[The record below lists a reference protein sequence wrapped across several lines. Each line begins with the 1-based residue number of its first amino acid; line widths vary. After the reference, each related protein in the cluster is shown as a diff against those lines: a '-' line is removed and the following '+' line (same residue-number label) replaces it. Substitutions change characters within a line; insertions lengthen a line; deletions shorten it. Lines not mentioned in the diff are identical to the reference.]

1 MMKKRPQSDTKKT
14 LYRLLEYIS
23 VFKGKLIVAFFMT
36 VFSVIAM
43 QFTPKIIGMAT
54 TAIANDVTTNTP
66 INMDAVARVCT
77 ILLTIY
83 MISSLFEFI
92 QGRVIVRLTQSIVY
106 RMRKETS
113 EKVKRLPLKY
123 FDNHQVGDLLSRM
136 TNDIQNIAVTLRQAI
151 TQLLSAIVQLVVTVI
166 IMMTISPSLTIIS
179 IIVIPVSFM
188 AVSQVTKRSQVFF
201 KRQWAELGDLN
212 GHIEEMYSGNVII
225 KSFNYEDRA
234 TAQFDLLNESLF
246 DSSRRGEFLSGL
258 IMPIMNFISNI
269 GYVLVAILGGASVV
283 TGAISIGDIQAFM
296 IYSKQFNRPI
306 SQTAEIMN
314 VIQST
319 IAAAER
325 VFDFFDAEEE
335 VLDSEHAIALS
346 SSKGK
351 VNFDH
356 VKFGYDEDVTIIN
369 DLNLDIPIGSKVA
382 IVGPTGAG
390 KTTLVN
396 LLMRFYDVSSG
407 AIVLDGNNI
416 EDYRRG
422 ELRKRFGM
430 VLQDTW
436 LFKGTIA
443 ENIGYGKEDAT
454 MEEIVGAAK
463 AAYCDSFI
471 RALPHGYDTLLN
483 EDATNIS
490 QGQKQLLTIARA
502 VIANPDM
509 MILDEATSSVDT
521 RTEKLIQK
529 AMDNIMVG
537 RTSFII
543 AHRLSTIVNSD
554 LVLVMVAGDIV
565 EKGTHEE
572 LMALNG
578 FYTQLY
584 NSQFE
589 EEEE

>member
-1 MMKKRPQSDTKKT
+1 MMKKRPQSNTKKT

-23 VFKGKLIVAFFMT
+23 VFKGKLIAAFFMT

-151 TQLLSAIVQLVVTVI
+151 TQLLSALVQLVVTVI

-201 KRQWAELGDLN
+201 KRQWGELGDLN

-335 VLDSEHAIALS
+335 VPDSENAIALS

-454 MEEIVGAAK
+454 MEEIVEAAK